1 MKKHLG
7 SDLVDTKKNRW
18 EKEMK
23 HDYRNQRKEILK
35 IAMSSLLVLTEI
47 KGFKNR

>member
-7 SDLVDTKKNRW
+7 SDLVGTKKNRW

-23 HDYRNQRKEILK
+23 HDYGDQRKEILK
-35 IAMSSLLVLTEI
+35 IAMFSLLVLAE
-47 KGFKNR
+47 GQRS